1 MSEHES
7 DDVTDGLLDRIEL
20 IESQPL
26 EERAARYQQVHDE
39 LLAEL
44 ERSDREGSHAERR

>member
-1 MSEHES
+1 MSEHEAEG
-7 DDVTDGLLDRIEL
+7 VADGLLDRVEL

-44 ERSDREGSHAERR
+44 ERSDREGGHTERG